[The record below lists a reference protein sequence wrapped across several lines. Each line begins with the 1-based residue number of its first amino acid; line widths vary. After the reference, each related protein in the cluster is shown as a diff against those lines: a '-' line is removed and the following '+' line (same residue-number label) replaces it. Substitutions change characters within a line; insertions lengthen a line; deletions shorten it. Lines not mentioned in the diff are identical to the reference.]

1 MTTPLER
8 AAEALKREAAGFLTI
23 EDGEL
28 AERFWIGMAD
38 AAITASQVPE
48 SFDLGDEMRI
58 SNLLGLSEKVSQVN
72 RRRLVQRA
80 AEMMSVDP
88 ATVVVGVRPDPL
100 ERPRP

>member
-23 EDGEL
+23 KDGEL

-38 AAITASQVPE
+38 AALTASQVPE
-48 SFDLGDEMRI
+48 SFDLGYEMRI
-58 SNLLGLSEKVSQVN
+58 ANLMALSEKVSQVN

-88 ATVVVGVRPDPL
+88 GTVVVGLRPDPN
-100 ERPRP
+100 ERNRP